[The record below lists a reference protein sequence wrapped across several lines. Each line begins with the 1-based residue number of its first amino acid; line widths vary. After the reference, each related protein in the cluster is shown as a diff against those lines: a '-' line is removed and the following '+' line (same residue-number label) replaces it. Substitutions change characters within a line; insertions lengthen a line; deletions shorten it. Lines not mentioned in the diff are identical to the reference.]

1 MPFGMRVIIF
11 AMGLTLFGI
20 IFELVRR
27 GKFRQELSI
36 AWFAV
41 GILLMVSSVGDRL
54 LVDPLA
60 RKLHIGYPPVL
71 VGTWILFGLI
81 IALLYFS
88 AVISDL
94 KGKIKELSQKIA
106 LMELEMTSGR
116 VDDSER
122 NKDTTAPDS

>member
-1 MPFGMRVIIF
+1 MRVIIF
-11 AMGLTLFGI
+11 ALGMILFGI

-27 GKFRQELSI
+27 GRFREELSI

-41 GILLMVSSVGDRL
+41 GILLMASSVADRI
-54 LVDPLA
+54 VDPLA

-71 VGTWILFGLI
+71 IGTWIIFCLI

-106 LMELEMTSGR
+106 LMELEMTNGHTDGST
-116 VDDSER
+116 
-122 NKDTTAPDS
+122 NKKEE

>member
-116 VDDSER
+116 VDEPEK
-122 NKDTTAPDS
+122 NKDTATPDA

>member
-11 AMGLTLFGI
+11 GMGMILFGI

-27 GKFRQELSI
+27 VKFREELSI

-41 GILLMVSSVGDRL
+41 SILLMASSVGDL
-54 LVDPLA
+54 IVDPLA
-60 RKLHIGYPPVL
+60 RRLHIGYPPAL
-71 VGTWILFGLI
+71 IGTWIIFCLV

-94 KGKIKELSQKIA
+94 KGKIKELSQKVA
-106 LMELEMTSGR
+106 LMEMEMPEGARGS
-116 VDDSER
+116 DE
-122 NKDTTAPDS
+122 PDGGKS

>member
-11 AMGLTLFGI
+11 ALGMILFGI

-27 GKFRQELSI
+27 GRFREELSI

-41 GILLMVSSVGDRL
+41 GILLMASSVADRI
-54 LVDPLA
+54 VDPLA
-60 RKLHIGYPPVL
+60 RKLHIGYPPAL
-71 VGTWILFGLI
+71 IGTWIIFCLI

-106 LMELEMTSGR
+106 LMELEMTNGHT
-116 VDDSER
+116 DGHDNDKKED
-122 NKDTTAPDS
+122 NQD

>member
-11 AMGLTLFGI
+11 AMGLILFGI

-60 RKLHIGYPPVL
+60 RRLHIGYPPVL

-106 LMELEMTSGR
+106 LMELEMTNGNAS
-116 VDDSER
+116 DPD
-122 NKDTTAPDS
+122 KDKKTDIPHE